1 MSAKQGYGGNKV
13 TAKTVAVWGML
24 CCLCL
29 IFSFLES
36 LIPLDFIAPGIKLG
50 LANGVALLLIL
61 RDDIKGAFFVNMG
74 RILLSV
80 LLFSSPFTLI
90 YSLSAGIVSLIVSAL
105 CSKSKNLS
113 GVGISIISAFT
124 HNITQTVV
132 AAFFMGAGVF
142 YYLPLLLI
150 SALASGSVIGI
161 ISNIIFKKM
170 KTNGKF

>member
-29 IFSFLES
+29 IFAFLES

-50 LANGVALLLIL
+50 LANGVALILLL
-61 RDDIKGAFFVNMG
+61 RGDVKGAFFVNVA

-90 YSLSAGIVSLIVSAL
+90 YSLTAGITSLTAAVL

-124 HNITQTVV
+124 HNIIQTVV
-132 AAFFMGAGVF
+132 AAFFMGTGVF
-142 YYLPLLLI
+142 YYLPVLLI
-150 SALASGSVIGI
+150 SAFVSGCVIGI
-161 ISNIIFKKM
+161 ICNIIFKK
-170 KTNGKF
+170 